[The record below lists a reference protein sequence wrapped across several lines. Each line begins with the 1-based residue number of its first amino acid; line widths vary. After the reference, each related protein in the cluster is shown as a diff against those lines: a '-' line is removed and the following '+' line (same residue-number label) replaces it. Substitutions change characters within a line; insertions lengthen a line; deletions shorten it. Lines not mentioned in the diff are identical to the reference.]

1 MSNKANTCQREL
13 TVEIPVEVVQKETDR
28 VTREFARRARVPG
41 FRPGKAPAQ
50 IIQRRFWEDIK
61 SEVVHALVPASL
73 ENAFKDKNL
82 SPVGNP
88 SIAELT
94 FEPEQP
100 LRFKATFEV
109 LPEIE
114 LGDYKGLEVEPGRV
128 QLTDEDLER
137 ELQGMRER
145 AATFEPVEDRPA
157 EDGDTVRASL
167 VGVVTAPE
175 EKREPI
181 RLEDVRIEL
190 GSEST
195 LEGFSAGLRGAK
207 AEEEKQFSVDYPED
221 FPQENLRGRTV
232 TFTAQVKSVERKKLP
247 ELDDAFAQQVS
258 DAKTLKELKKKLRQH
273 LDELKTQRERNI
285 TRQRLLDALLAK
297 HDFPVPETLVERHMN
312 ARLERQVRSL
322 VAQGMDPNRVDVDW
336 RRLWKAGREEAT
348 RGARLAL
355 LFDRIAEAE
364 GVEAEEEEVNQEIE
378 RLAAQN
384 QETPEAA
391 RTRLT
396 KEGGLDSIKSAIR
409 SEKVV
414 DFLLAHARLSAPGRD

>member
-1 MSNKANTCQREL
+1 VR
-13 TVEIPVEVVQKETDR
+13 KETDR
-28 VTREFARRARVPG
+28 VTREFARLARVPG

-50 IIQRRFWEDIK
+50 IIRRRFWEDIK
-61 SEVVHALVPASL
+61 GEVVQALVPASL
-73 ENAFKDKNL
+73 ENAFKDNNL

-109 LPEIE
+109 LPEIK

-137 ELQGMRER
+137 ELQGLRER
-145 AATFEPVEDRPA
+145 AASFEAVEDRPA
-157 EDGDTVRASL
+157 EDGDTVSASL

-181 RLEDVRIEL
+181 RLDDVRIEL

-195 LEGFSAGLRGAK
+195 LEGFSAGLRGVEAK
-207 AEEEKQFSVDYPED
+207 EEKQFSVDYPQD

-232 TFTAQVKSVERKKLP
+232 AFTAQVKSVERKKLP

-258 DAKTLKELKKKLRQH
+258 DAKTLKELKEKLRQH
-273 LDELKTQRERNI
+273 LEELKTQREQNI
-285 TRQRLLDALLAK
+285 TRQHMLDALLAK
-297 HDFPVPETLVERHMN
+297 HDFPVPEALVERHMN

-322 VAQGMDPNRVDVDW
+322 VAQGVDPKRVDVDW

-364 GVEAEEEEVNQEIE
+364 SVEAKEEEVNQEIE

-384 QETPEAA
+384 QQTLEVA
-391 RTRLT
+391 RARLT

-414 DFLLAHARLSAPGRD
+414 ELLLAHARLSAPGRD